1 VLSSCSSSISTRVVL
16 SECVDTD
23 LSSHVELVSNG
34 GSSDVKPVDIIW
46 SKILVAS
53 GLIVGGPLLNI

>member
-1 VLSSCSSSISTRVVL
+1 VLSASSVSISTRVVL
-16 SECVDTD
+16 SECLNTN

-53 GLIVGGPLLNI
+53 GLIVGGPLINK